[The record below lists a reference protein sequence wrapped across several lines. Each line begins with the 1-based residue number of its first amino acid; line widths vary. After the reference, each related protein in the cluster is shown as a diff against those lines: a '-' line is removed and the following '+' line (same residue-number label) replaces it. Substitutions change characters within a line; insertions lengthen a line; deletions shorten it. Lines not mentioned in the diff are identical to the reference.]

1 MDIMQSNIDEYSRH
15 PICIVQLPSLAKA
28 KRCGNL
34 YFISYTTSN
43 FSNINLYIS
52 LEKRASED
60 YMFKKLS
67 FSSKCLK

>member
-1 MDIMQSNIDEYSRH
+1 MDIIQSNINEYSRH
-15 PICIVQLPSLAKA
+15 PIYRGPTAIPS
-28 KRCGNL
+28 KRYGNL
-34 YFISYTTSN
+34 YFISYTTSI

-60 YMFKKLS
+60 YMFKNLS

>member
-1 MDIMQSNIDEYSRH
+1 MDIIQSNIDEYSRH
-15 PICIVQLPSLAKA
+15 PIYIGPIAIPSK
-28 KRCGNL
+28 KYRNL